1 MDRLGDGLL
10 LGVLDATPACV
21 GILDPELRYLYVNP
35 ALARLSGKPAEE
47 HLGRA
52 VEEVLPFTGRGKG
65 VLREVLADGRS
76 REGINDGVTLS
87 GAGLEHHSWRGA
99 YHRLEADGD
108 VVGVAVVIMVI
119 NGVRHQH
126 RELERVRKR
135 LALLDRA
142 ATRIGTTLRVDDTCA
157 ELSGFLSSEL
167 TDMAAVMMYPAP
179 HGSEHLPERC
189 PPPEHRSPPERHGPV
204 LLRMAGVAAV
214 PHLQDYL
221 VEIRATVGEQ
231 LSYRHGSSVQRCL
244 DSGRPVVENQLSAE
258 ELSRS
263 IPDMEHFPAHR
274 AVGVHSDLVVP
285 LTARGHLM
293 GVVVLVRVGDSP
305 PFEHQDVV
313 MAQDLVGRAAIGLD
327 NARRYAREHGIAVE
341 LQRALLTEGLCPRPG
356 IEVATRY
363 LPAGDSALVGGDWYD
378 VIPMSRRRTLLA
390 MGDVM
395 GHGVEAAVAMSHYRA
410 MLRVVADDD
419 LPPHAML
426 ERLDELITRSGTD
439 RPATCLL
446 VLADPESG
454 ECLYTSAGHLPPAI
468 LDADGRVG
476 LFPVPVGP
484 PLGTGFG
491 GYEMVTGCCAPDR
504 TLLLYTDGL
513 VERREQDVDEWLGR
527 LTRQRLPSDGSLEDQ
542 LAVLLAGLVPGGTAE
557 DDVAVMAARLNP

>member
-10 LGVLDATPACV
+10 LGMLDATPACV

-35 ALARLSGKPAEE
+35 ALARLSGKPADE

-157 ELSGFLSSEL
+157 ELADFLSSEL
-167 TDMAAVMMYPAP
+167 ADVAGVMLSPTL
-179 HGSEHLPERC
+179 HGREQRVPT
-189 PPPEHRSPPERHGPV
+189 PPPTPGPRGTV
-204 LLRMAGVAAV
+204 PLRIAGVSAV

-221 VEIRATVGEQ
+221 LQIGARVGEH
-231 LSYRHGSSVQRCL
+231 LHYRDGLIARRCMEN
-244 DSGRPVVENQLSAE
+244 GQPVVENQLSAE
-258 ELSRS
+258 DLACSV
-263 IPDMEHFPAHR
+263 PDIENFAAHR
-274 AVGVHSDLVVP
+274 AVGFHSAMAVP
-285 LTARGHLM
+285 LTARGNTM
-293 GVVVLVRVGDSP
+293 GAAVLVRVGDSP
-305 PFEHQDVV
+305 PFEQQDVL

-341 LQRALLTEGLCPRPG
+341 LQRALLAEGPCPHPG

-410 MLRVVADDD
+410 MLRVVAADD
-419 LPPHAML
+419 LPPHAVL

-446 VLADPESG
+446 VLADPENG

-557 DDVAVMAARLNP
+557 DDVAVMAARLRP

>member
-1 MDRLGDGLL
+1 M
-10 LGVLDATPACV
+10 
-21 GILDPELRYLYVNP
+21 
-35 ALARLSGKPAEE
+35 
-47 HLGRA
+47 
-52 VEEVLPFTGRGKG
+52 
-65 VLREVLADGRS
+65 
-76 REGINDGVTLS
+76 
-87 GAGLEHHSWRGA
+87 
-99 YHRLEADGD
+99 
-108 VVGVAVVIMVI
+108 AVVIMVI

-157 ELSGFLSSEL
+157 EPADFLSSEL
-167 TDMAAVMMYPAP
+167 ADMAAVMMYPAP
-179 HGSEHLPERC
+179 HGSEHLPEHH
-189 PPPEHRSPPERHGPV
+189 PPPERHGPV

-231 LSYRHGSSVQRCL
+231 LQYRHGSSVQRCL

-285 LTARGHLM
+285 PTARGHLM

-327 NARRYAREHGIAVE
+327 NARRHAREHGIAVE
-341 LQRALLTEGLCPRPG
+341 LQRALLPEGLCPRPG

-395 GHGVEAAVAMSHYRA
+395 GHGVEAAVAMSRYRA
-410 MLRVVADDD
+410 MLRVVAADG

-446 VLADPESG
+446 VLADPENG

-468 LDADGRVG
+468 LAADGRVG
-476 LFPVPVGP
+476 LFPVPVGCSTSRHASG
-484 PLGTGFG
+484 LGS
-491 GYEMVTGCCAPDR
+491 R
-504 TLLLYTDGL
+504 K
-513 VERREQDVDEWLGR
+513 
-527 LTRQRLPSDGSLEDQ
+527 
-542 LAVLLAGLVPGGTAE
+542 
-557 DDVAVMAARLNP
+557 